1 MLLVTATAAVCAQDV
16 PVQTD
21 IPVINC
27 NVDVFSATMELSHD
41 DPQAVIYWR
50 YNYYDWTDWT
60 AWTDWKVY
68 TEPVELQF
76 KDNLYIIDYQVE
88 CYAVSPGKDAN
99 LASPKSLRHLFMLT
113 VWITSKVWLS
123 VLSMVYLAIVI
134 SIPCMVIILFY
145 CM

>member
-1 MLLVTATAAVCAQDV
+1 MKKLLLSLMLLVTATAAVCAQDV

-27 NVDVFSATMELSHD
+27 NVDVFSATIEISHD

-60 AWTDWKVY
+60 AWTDWTVY

-88 CYAVSPGKDAN
+88 CYAVSPGKDASEVVEYSFSD
-99 LASPKSLRHLFMLT
+99 AYVEFGFPQVT
-113 VWITSKVWLS
+113 
-123 VLSMVYLAIVI
+123 
-134 SIPCMVIILFY
+134 PPLFY
-145 CM
+145 SNRVDN